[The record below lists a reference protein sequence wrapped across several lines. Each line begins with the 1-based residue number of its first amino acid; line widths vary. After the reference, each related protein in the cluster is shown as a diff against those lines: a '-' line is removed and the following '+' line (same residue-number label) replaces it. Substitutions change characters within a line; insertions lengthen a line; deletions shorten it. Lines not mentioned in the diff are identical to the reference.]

1 MSLSEHAIP
10 TLRRLAGRAALAAC
24 VLVLP
29 SAAVAEPIFKCGKTY
44 TNLPPGSSQSQLKS
58 SGCVLVDPA
67 GGQRSA
73 KSQDIAIDGSRADHG
88 ADRRGRPLLDPRLG
102 QWLPGAVRDRPG
114 RDEWTPASSSPRTSR
129 PRANLIGGAPAHVQ
143 TRGGVIEGR
152 RIQGVPASFGPF
164 RIPQTTV
171 VVGPLGSKSSTALLG
186 QDLLSLFEVTANDR
200 EMSNDQQAGAA
211 SSAAR

>member
-1 MSLSEHAIP
+1 MSEHAIP

-29 SAAVAEPIFKCGKTY
+29 SAAAAEPIFKCGKTY

-67 GGQRSA
+67 GGPRSA
-73 KSQDIAIDGSRADHG
+73 KSQDIAIDGSRQITVPIGEDGRFWIRGSVNGFPVQFVIDQG
-88 ADRRGRPLLDPRLG
+88 ATVDAGVVVTEDF
-102 QWLPGAVRDRPG
+102 A
-114 RDEWTPASSSPRTSR
+114 A
-129 PRANLIGGAPAHVQ
+129 RANLIGGAPAHVQ

-152 RIQGVPASFGPF
+152 RIQGIPASFGPF

-200 EMSNDQQAGAA
+200 EMTIVSKQGQPR
-211 SSAAR
+211 SAAR

>member
-1 MSLSEHAIP
+1 MSEHAIP

-73 KSQDIAIDGSRADHG
+73 KSQDIAIDGSRQITVPIGEDGRFWIRGSVNGFPVQFVIDQG
-88 ADRRGRPLLDPRLG
+88 ATVDAGVVVTEDF
-102 QWLPGAVRDRPG
+102 A
-114 RDEWTPASSSPRTSR
+114 A
-129 PRANLIGGAPAHVQ
+129 RANLIGGAPAHVQ

-200 EMSNDQQAGAA
+200 ELTIVSKQGQPR
-211 SSAAR
+211 SAAR